1 MPDTFI
7 IKEDNM
13 SEEIQKF
20 AKLFISGFVS
30 RNIDEIVKPL
40 YCPEDFL
47 KLDLSNIGIADS
59 WILEECF
66 DDYDEKD
73 IYNHEPPSENAGY
86 TFYHKEESFG
96 EQDILKTYKLTY
108 IGCDDIEEGEL
119 AFAIVLLKTN
129 LMLFVAYSGD

>member
-1 MPDTFI
+1 ME
-7 IKEDNM
+7 KKNYM
-13 SEEIQKF
+13 SEKLHKL
-20 AKLFISGFVS
+20 AKQFISKFVGE
-30 RNIDEIVKPL
+30 NIEKLVKPL
-40 YCPEDFL
+40 YYPEYFVR
-47 KLDLSNIGIADS
+47 LDLSNIGLLNS

-73 IYNHEPPSENAGY
+73 IYNHEHPSENAGY

-119 AFAIVLLKTN
+119 TFTLVLLKN
-129 LMLFVAYSGD
+129 NSILFVAYSGD

>member
-1 MPDTFI
+1 ME
-7 IKEDNM
+7 KKNYM
-13 SEEIQKF
+13 SEKLHKL
-20 AKLFISGFVS
+20 AKQFISKFVGE
-30 RNIDEIVKPL
+30 NIEKLVKPL
-40 YCPEDFL
+40 YYPEYFVR
-47 KLDLSNIGIADS
+47 LDLSNIGLLNS

-119 AFAIVLLKTN
+119 TFTLVLLKN
-129 LMLFVAYSGD
+129 NSILFVAYSGD